1 MAATEQYLGLDFGT
15 ESVRAL
21 LVDDRGHIAASAVA
35 PYRHGQITTGSP
47 EAAQLFAEP
56 LPPEFALQ
64 HPGDW
69 LAAAR
74 TAVHDAVARTESSTA
89 GASVA
94 GLGVDFTSCTVVP
107 ARRDGTALVESGLVD
122 PERPHVWPKLWKHH
136 GAIAQ
141 AATMTA
147 VAEER
152 QEPWLARYGGT
163 IGLEW
168 FFPKILEVI
177 DQDPEAAA
185 TTEVWVEAGDWLVWQ
200 LTGAPSLGGTVEAEG
215 LVRSTCQAG
224 YKALWSRA
232 DGYPSSAYLEACDPG
247 LGPVLDKQ
255 LPGRF
260 RAPGEV
266 AGALSSSAAA
276 LLGLTTGTPVSAAVI
291 DAHAGVPGA
300 GVGEPG
306 TLVVVLGTSGCHLVM
321 AADEHLVPGVAG
333 VVADGI
339 LPGSFGY
346 ETGQAAMGD
355 LFDWVRRL
363 CGRVDHVDLERA
375 AARVA
380 PGAEGVLVLDWFNGC
395 RTPLMDGRLRGAVV
409 GLDLHHGPAHLYR
422 AALEASACGLRWV
435 VETLRDG
442 GVAVDRVVATGG
454 LAQANRLFAEI
465 VAAVLDEP
473 LEVSQ
478 VSHGPALGAAIL
490 GAVAAGR
497 FGTAAEA
504 VDAMAGPAS
513 AVAPP
518 RVVAPD
524 PHAARAYD
532 DLYHRYRSLADLL
545 AAHDARTQEDR

>member
-1 MAATEQYLGLDFGT
+1 MAPTEQYLGLDFGT

-21 LVDDRGHIAASAVA
+21 LVDDRGRITGSAVA
-35 PYRHGQITTGSP
+35 PYRHGQITTGSA
-47 EAAQLFAEP
+47 EAAQLFAAP

-69 LAAAR
+69 LAAAGP
-74 TAVHDAVARTESSTA
+74 AVRGAVAAAETSAA
-89 GASVA
+89 GAHVA

-122 PERPHVWPKLWKHH
+122 PARPHVWPKLWKHH
-136 GAIAQ
+136 GAVAQ
-141 AATMTA
+141 AATLTA
-147 VAEER
+147 VAAER

-163 IGLEW
+163 VGLEW

-200 LTGAPSLGGTVEAEG
+200 LTGAPSLGGAVDAEG

-232 DGYPSSAYLEACDPG
+232 DGYPSSAYFEACDPA
-247 LGPVLDKQ
+247 LGAVLDKQ

-260 RAPGEV
+260 HAPGDV
-266 AGALSSSAAA
+266 AGALSSAAA
-276 LLGLTTGTPVSAAVI
+276 ELLGLASGIPVSTAVI

-306 TLVVVLGTSGCHLVM
+306 ALVVVLGTSGCHLVM
-321 AADEHLVPGVAG
+321 DDEEHTIEGVAG

-339 LPGSFGY
+339 LPGYFGY

-363 CGRVDHVDLERA
+363 CGRVDHTDLEREA
-375 AARVA
+375 AAIA
-380 PGAEGVLVLDWFNGC
+380 PGADGVLVLDWFNGC
-395 RTPLMDGRLRGAVV
+395 RTPLMDGRLRGAIV

-442 GVAVDRVVATGG
+442 GVAIDRVVATGG
-454 LAQANRLFAEI
+454 LAQGNRLFAGV
-465 VAAVLDEP
+465 VASVLGEP
-473 LEVSQ
+473 VFVSR
-478 VSHGPALGAAIL
+478 VPHGPARGSAIL

-497 FGTAAEA
+497 FDTAAEA

-518 RVVAPD
+518 LPIHPDAP
-524 PHAARAYD
+524 ASRIYD
-532 DLYHRYRSLADLL
+532 DLYRRYRSLAELL
-545 AAHDARTQEDR
+545 ATDDARFQEDR